1 MGFLRDRGLEV
12 TSLELHASPSFCPFH
27 ISSSVFPS
35 PAYAAVRQKLINE
48 VQVIEYAG
56 PLLTFTSLR
65 TNTNQL

>member
-12 TSLELHASPSFCPFH
+12 TSQELHASPSFRPFH

-35 PAYAAVRQKLINE
+35 PAYAAVRLKLVNE

-56 PLLTFTSLR
+56 PLLTFTSLG
-65 TNTNQL
+65 TCTF